1 MNSLKIIIPAVIL
14 FILATAGVYTIYQTQ
29 TANKK
34 TVDATPQISPQSNFP
49 TSSASPKLQPSPTSA
64 SQTNVQAQP
73 ATGTDELEIK
83 NEGIQLQ
90 SPTRGELVNSPL
102 TVSGIANVT
111 SQIVVITVKDTA
123 GNTLG
128 QGTAQACVGLDACY
142 FETTIAFSGPR
153 TSIGYLEVYSPST
166 IDNSPTF
173 LQTIPVSF

>member
-29 TANKK
+29 TAEKIA
-34 TVDATPQISPQSNFP
+34 TDASPQISLQSNFP
-49 TSSASPKLQPSPTSA
+49 TSSTSPKLQSSPSPT

-83 NEGIQLQ
+83 NEGIHMQN
-90 SPTRGELVNSPL
+90 PTPGSLASSPL
-102 TVSGIANVT
+102 VVSGIANVT
-111 SQIVVITVKDTA
+111 SQKVVVIVKDTT
-123 GNTLG
+123 GSTLG

-142 FETTIAFSGPR
+142 FEATIAFSKPK
-153 TSIGYLEVYSPST
+153 TDIGLLEVYSPSA